1 MKTPAAGARVDNS
14 TMPLCHRI
22 NTRRLSRVAQSF
34 ALVALIATA
43 QAGDPAPAPVVDC
56 ATFMAAVPPGPEL
69 PSKPV
74 SFRDNQTGILL
85 YVETDG
91 RHLAAL
97 GADGKL
103 LWVRNPFEDSKSCPY
118 RTIRPKLI
126 GIAPL
131 PPALERQA
139 MYYMKRNGPFVEI
152 AFNSSQFGAVDLTTG
167 DYLELGQ
174 N

>member
-1 MKTPAAGARVDNS
+1 MILRCLLP
-14 TMPLCHRI
+14 
-22 NTRRLSRVAQSF
+22 VAQPLT
-34 ALVALIATA
+34 LVGLIATA

-56 ATFMAAVPPGPEL
+56 ATLMAAVPLRPEL
-69 PSKPV
+69 PSTPV

-118 RTIRPKLI
+118 RTIRPKLV